1 VTGRPGG
8 GAIRLPI
15 RTTRQEAIMD
25 TQLDRRER
33 KAMLRAKLIELI
45 ELSIEHGIDIESL
58 MK

>member
-1 VTGRPGG
+1 
-8 GAIRLPI
+8 
-15 RTTRQEAIMD
+15 MD